1 MIIIGEK
8 LNSSIPAAKAMM
20 DSENAGEIT
29 ALAKAQLDAGAEYID
44 INAGMFLG
52 GEADKLVFLA
62 KTLTDALGA
71 PLSIDTPS
79 AAAARRVFEETG
91 SGKRIINSVTMEPER
106 LEGMSSL
113 AAEYH
118 SGVVA
123 LCMQASGAGAVPD
136 SAETRVKTAHQLVNA
151 LVKKGVA
158 EDGVF
163 IDPMLRPLGA
173 DSESGREALDTIA
186 RLRADFPNCHISVG
200 LSNLSFGL
208 PKRRLINRS
217 FAACAMARGL
227 DAAIAD
233 PLDRDLM
240 GVFAACDAILGSDEY
255 CLDYIEK
262 SRDGLI

>member
-20 DSENAGEIT
+20 DAENRDDIV

-52 GEADKLVFLA
+52 GETDKLVFLA
-62 KTLTDALGA
+62 NTLKEALDA

-79 AAAARRVFEETG
+79 AAAARHVLESVG
-91 SGKRIINSVTMEPER
+91 KGKRIINSVTMEPGR

-113 AAEYH
+113 AAEYGC
-118 SGVVA
+118 GVVA
-123 LCMQASGAGAVPD
+123 LCMQASGGDAMPD
-136 SAETRVKTAHQLVNA
+136 SAETRVKTAHMLVDA
-151 LVKKGVA
+151 LVKKGVS
-158 EDGVF
+158 EGGIF

-208 PKRRLINRS
+208 PKRRLINRA
-217 FAACAMARGL
+217 FAASAMARGL

-240 GVFAACDAILGSDEY
+240 GVFAACDAILGNDEY
-255 CLDYIEK
+255 CLDYIGK
-262 SRDGLI
+262 CRGGLI